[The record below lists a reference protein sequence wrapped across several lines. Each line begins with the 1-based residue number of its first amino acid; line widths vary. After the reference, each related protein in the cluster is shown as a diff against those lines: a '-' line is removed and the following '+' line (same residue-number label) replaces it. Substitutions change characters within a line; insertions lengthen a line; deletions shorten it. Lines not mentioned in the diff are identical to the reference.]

1 MKIKRTN
8 AAILV
13 NSHQD
18 LVVHEIELPSSLQSG
33 QVLVELISSG
43 ICGAQLNEIDATK
56 GVDRFLPHLLGHEGV
71 CQVIEIAPD
80 VSRVKVGD
88 TAIMHW
94 RKGIVKISMQG
105 G

>member
-18 LVVHEIELPSSLQSG
+18 LVVDEIELTSSLESG

-43 ICGAQLNEIDATK
+43 ICGA
-56 GVDRFLPHLLGHEGV
+56 
-71 CQVIEIAPD
+71 
-80 VSRVKVGD
+80 
-88 TAIMHW
+88 
-94 RKGIVKISMQG
+94 
-105 G
+105 